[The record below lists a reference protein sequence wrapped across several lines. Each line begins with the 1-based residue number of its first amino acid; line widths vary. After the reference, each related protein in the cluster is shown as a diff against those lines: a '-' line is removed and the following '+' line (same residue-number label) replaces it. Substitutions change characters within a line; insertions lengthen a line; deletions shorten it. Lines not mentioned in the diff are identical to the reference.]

1 VITRTLSWFAVLT
14 IGAATLLMLAVD
26 AAGPSRA
33 VVRVPRPAAGPPW
46 DFNLHP
52 SSGLVT
58 LALWIATIGG
68 GAGVAAGIAAVS
80 RGARPPVRWMVA
92 AALTVTALF
101 AVFPVAGSTD
111 ALDYASYGR
120 MVVLGHNPYVT
131 TPYQMR
137 RLGDPVARVSPHPWL
152 RDHSAYGPLASA
164 EQAAAAALGGT
175 SAARITFWLKLWTA
189 LAFGAVVLAL
199 DRLLR
204 GQPARRA
211 RAHLL
216 WSLNP
221 LLLWDLV
228 AAGHVDG
235 LAAALGFF
243 GLVVTGLPRP
253 GVRRDTFRAL
263 AAGVL
268 VGAAADIKVNY
279 ALLGV
284 GLFWAARKS
293 RAALAAA
300 AAGVLAV
307 LVPSYLWLGK
317 PALTALTYRSGRTS
331 ADNFYQIFTR
341 ALSGQPTLP
350 AVVPVAAVACVAVAC
365 LLLWRLP
372 GGPRALPAVRPA
384 LAVSLAWLFFWPYQ
398 RPWYDAMMICL
409 LALYPATAID
419 WPVLARLV
427 AGTFFTTPGMPGRL
441 PRGGLSMIAHLDLVP
456 VIRFGAAVTLVALG
470 ILWMA
475 AAAGWGP
482 RARVK

>member
-1 VITRTLSWFAVLT
+1 MLQTVLVRE
-14 IGAATLLMLAVD
+14 ILVSL
-26 AAGPSRA
+26 PS
-33 VVRVPRPAAGPPW
+33 
-46 DFNLHP
+46 
-52 SSGLVT
+52 
-58 LALWIATIGG
+58 
-68 GAGVAAGIAAVS
+68 GAGVVRLQNGSVVVTDDVDVG
-80 RGARPPVRWMVA
+80 RG
-92 AALTVTALF
+92 
-101 AVFPVAGSTD
+101 SC
-111 ALDYASYGR
+111 S
-120 MVVLGHNPYVT
+120 
-131 TPYQMR
+131 
-137 RLGDPVARVSPHPWL
+137 
-152 RDHSAYGPLASA
+152 
-164 EQAAAAALGGT
+164 AALGGT

-204 GQPARRA
+204 REPARRA

-243 GLVVTGLPRP
+243 GLVAIGLPRP
-253 GVRRDTFRAL
+253 GERRDTLRAL

-268 VGAAADIKVNY
+268 VGAAADVKVNY

-293 RAALAAA
+293 WAALAAA
-300 AAGVLAV
+300 AAGVLPV
-307 LVPSYLWLGK
+307 LVPSYLWFGT
-317 PALTALTYRSGRTS
+317 PALAALTYRSARTS

-350 AVVPVAAVACVAVAC
+350 VVVPVAAVACVAVAC

-372 GGPRALPAVRPA
+372 DAFPAVPAVRPA
-384 LAVSLAWLFFWPYQ
+384 LAVSLAWLSFWPYQ

-409 LALYPATAID
+409 LAIYPASAID

-427 AGTFFTTPGMPGRL
+427 AGTFFMTPGMPGRL
-441 PRGGLSMIAHLDLVP
+441 PHGGLSMIAHLDLVP
-456 VIRFGAAVTLVALG
+456 MIRFGAAVTLVALV
-470 ILWMA
+470 ILWTVA
-475 AAAGWGP
+475 AAARDSG
-482 RARVK
+482 RIKVDFTD

>member
-1 VITRTLSWFAVLT
+1 
-14 IGAATLLMLAVD
+14 
-26 AAGPSRA
+26 
-33 VVRVPRPAAGPPW
+33 
-46 DFNLHP
+46 
-52 SSGLVT
+52 
-58 LALWIATIGG
+58 
-68 GAGVAAGIAAVS
+68 
-80 RGARPPVRWMVA
+80 
-92 AALTVTALF
+92 
-101 AVFPVAGSTD
+101 
-111 ALDYASYGR
+111 

-456 VIRFGAAVTLVALG
+456 VIRFGAALTLVALG